1 MEPLTMERLH
11 IKAIALRLG
20 ADLCGIT
27 PVDRLSGAPKGF
39 HPSDI
44 LAEARSVIV
53 FAKPMSQTAYQ
64 AKSLAPYTLMR
75 NLVLARLDEIA
86 VGMALELEAAGA
98 RALPIPSAEPYE
110 FWNTEARQ
118 GKGILS
124 LKHAAQCAGLG
135 TLGKNTLLLNPRF
148 GNRLWLGAV
157 LTDLELEPDPV
168 LEPQCLEGCTL
179 CLEACP
185 QGALDGITL
194 IQKRCREHSFLASE
208 GGGWFYNCCRCLQV
222 CPAGVC

>member
-1 MEPLTMERLH
+1 MESPH
-11 IKAIALRLG
+11 IKAIASRLG
-20 ADLCGIT
+20 ADLCGIAT
-27 PVDRLSGAPKGF
+27 VDRFSGAPKGF

-44 LAEARSVIV
+44 LAETRSIIV
-53 FAKPMSQTAYQ
+53 FAKPMSRTAYQ
-64 AKSLAPYTLMR
+64 AKSMAPYTLMR
-75 NLVLARLDEIA
+75 NQVLARLDEIA
-86 VGMALELEAAGA
+86 IGMALELEAAGA
-98 RALPIPSAEPYE
+98 RTLPIPSAEPYE
-110 FWNTEARQ
+110 FWDVEARQ

-124 LKHAAQCAGLG
+124 LKHAAQNAGLG
-135 TLGKNTLLLNPRF
+135 TLGKNTVLLNPRF

-157 LTDLELEPDPV
+157 LTELELEPDPV

-185 QGALDGITL
+185 QEALDGTTL

-208 GGGWFYNCCRCLQV
+208 GGGWFYNCCRCLQI

>member
-1 MEPLTMERLH
+1 MENVQV
-11 IKAIALRLG
+11 KAIASRLG
-20 ADLCGIT
+20 ADLCGIA
-27 PVDRLSGAPKGF
+27 PVDRLSGAPQGF

-44 LAEARSVIV
+44 LPGTRSVIV
-53 FAKPMSQTAYQ
+53 FAKPMSRTAYE

-75 NLVLARLDEIA
+75 NQVLARLDEIA
-86 VGMALELEAAGA
+86 VGLALELEAAGA

-124 LKHAAQCAGLG
+124 LKHAAQGAGLG
-135 TLGKNTLLLNPRF
+135 TIGKNTLLLNPRF

-168 LEPQCLEGCTL
+168 LEPQCLESCTL
-179 CLEACP
+179 CLDACP
-185 QGALDGITL
+185 QGALDGTTL
-194 IQKRCREHSFLASE
+194 VQKRCRAHSFVSSE
-208 GGGWFYNCCRCLQV
+208 GGSWFYNCCRCLQV
-222 CPAGVC
+222 CPAGAC

>member
-1 MEPLTMERLH
+1 MENVQV
-11 IKAIALRLG
+11 KAIASRLG
-20 ADLCGIT
+20 ADLCGIA
-27 PVDRLSGAPKGF
+27 PVDRLSGAPQGF

-44 LAEARSVIV
+44 LPGTRSVIV
-53 FAKPMSQTAYQ
+53 FAKPMSRTAYE

-75 NLVLARLDEIA
+75 NQVLARLDEIA
-86 VGMALELEAAGA
+86 VGLALELEAAGA

-124 LKHAAQCAGLG
+124 LKHAAQGAGLG
-135 TLGKNTLLLNPRF
+135 TIGKNTLLLNPRF

-168 LEPQCLEGCTL
+168 LEPQCLESCTL
-179 CLEACP
+179 CLDACP
-185 QGALDGITL
+185 QGALDGTTL
-194 IQKRCREHSFLASE
+194 VQKRCRAHSFVSSE

-222 CPAGVC
+222 CPAGAC